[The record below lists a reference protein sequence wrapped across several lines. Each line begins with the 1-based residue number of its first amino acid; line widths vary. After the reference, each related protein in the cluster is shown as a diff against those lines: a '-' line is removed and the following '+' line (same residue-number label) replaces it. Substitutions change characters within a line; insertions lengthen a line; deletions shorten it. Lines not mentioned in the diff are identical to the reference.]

1 MLKGDM
7 GMKNV
12 DGSELN
18 ACIFDE
24 AHCNDIHVLII
35 IKQFIDNTKY
45 KVSIATGDSEHLK
58 PVSEITQQDLDYDG
72 YMDSVMS

>member
-1 MLKGDM
+1 MR
-7 GMKNV
+7 MKNV
-12 DGSELN
+12 DGSELI
-18 ACIFDE
+18 ACVFDE
-24 AHCNDIHVLII
+24 LHCNDIHVLLI

-58 PVSEITQQDLDYDG
+58 PVNEITQQDIDYDG